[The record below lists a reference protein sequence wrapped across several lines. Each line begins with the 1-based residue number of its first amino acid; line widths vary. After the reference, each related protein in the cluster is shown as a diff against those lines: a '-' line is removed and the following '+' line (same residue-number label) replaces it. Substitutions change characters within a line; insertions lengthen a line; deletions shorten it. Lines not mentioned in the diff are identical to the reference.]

1 MVNERG
7 AEIYDATALSS
18 LCIRITNTSLWWP
31 YVTLSPSD
39 NTCDDVFFIAV
50 RIPYYSVLC
59 AFYGVYRRDSS
70 ARTLLRSNRHPIW
83 HGTSRLLFHVSRL
96 RQGKSALYDDT
107 SDRSYSLSR
116 GLQVDLGTCLSLFL
130 RLLPWFLS
138 LALLNDPHLAK
149 LLKIDA
155 L

>member
-1 MVNERG
+1 MRWLTREVRR
-7 AEIYDATALSS
+7 YTMPRLS
-18 LCIRITNTSLWWP
+18 LLYAFELRIPPLWWP

-50 RIPYYSVLC
+50 RIPYYSALC

-116 GLQVDLGTCLSLFL
+116 GLQVDLGTCLSLS
-130 RLLPWFLS
+130 LS
-138 LALLNDPHLAK
+138 LSPPLVSLSRFT
-149 LLKIDA
+149 
-155 L
+155 